1 MFFLEKYQNKDYC
14 PFSPLLI
21 SFLPFMPFEV
31 YALATIVAR

>member
-1 MFFLEKYQNKDYC
+1 MQGRGVPCPCIF

-21 SFLPFMPFEV
+21 SFLLFMPFTN